1 MKAGKKKRG
10 FGKRLLWTGVAS
22 PFIMLAVYALRNTEI
37 GSLFFPVYMPVFLLM
52 AFAFPNGGSI
62 AGLPKFVWA
71 GLGINFVL
79 TWIAL
84 LVAALVIGKLIS
96 LVGKRKTQ
104 G

>member
-62 AGLPKFVWA
+62 AGLPKFIWA
-71 GLGINFVL
+71 ALGINFL
-79 TWIAL
+79 ITWITL
-84 LVAALVIGKLIS
+84 LIVVLVMGGLLS
-96 LVGKRKTQ
+96 LFRKKKAQ